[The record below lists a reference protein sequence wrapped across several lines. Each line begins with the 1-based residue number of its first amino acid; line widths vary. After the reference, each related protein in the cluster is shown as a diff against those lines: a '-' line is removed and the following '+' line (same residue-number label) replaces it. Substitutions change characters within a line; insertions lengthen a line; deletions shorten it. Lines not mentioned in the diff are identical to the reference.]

1 MTKITYGIAIDMIIS
16 MNLSNAEGVALL
28 VYEFG
33 EENTQKFTGYAIS
46 TIKNYY
52 RKLNV
57 NLILQYESVKKQF
70 YEDCEKYFEKPCA
83 YILSCYC
90 DEYSQNAIKVG
101 YTSDIMR
108 RLNELEKNKKSKF
121 SKYKILQV
129 FNFDNC
135 EDGYEMEIW
144 LHRYCKKL
152 GGTQIGQD
160 HFLHLDENEIDVRFL
175 NKKAKEIKI
184 NSKEWLDNI
193 N

>member
-90 DEYSQNAIKVG
+90 NEYSQNAIKVG

-108 RLNELEKNKKSKF
+108 RLNELEKNKKNKF

-129 FNFDNC
+129 FTFDNC

-160 HFLHLDENEIDVRFL
+160 HFLHLDEDKIDIRFL
-175 NKKAKEIKI
+175 NKKAKKIKE